1 MTWQTISFNTLIELL
16 LPSFLRKSRIVAI
29 LQSVVKPVD
38 SLYQD
43 TLYKMQHNSQ
53 VIYLE
58 KMLNEYFEVSGYS
71 AGNHELSK
79 TVFISDAP
87 PVDRNYIFQP
97 AEVQPVYLDS
107 IYLNGTPAVNYKF
120 IVNIPDTYVFV
131 EAKLR
136 AVIDFYKLAGKKYI
150 IETYTL

>member
-16 LPSFLRKSRIVAI
+16 LPSFLRKSRIIAI
-29 LQSVVKPVD
+29 LQSAVKPVD
-38 SLYQD
+38 TLYQD

-71 AGNHELSK
+71 PNNHELSK

-87 PVDRNYIFQP
+87 ESGKVYYYQE
-97 AEVQPVYLDS
+97 AENLPLYHGIVYDTT
-107 IYLNGTPAVNYKF
+107 NTVNYKF